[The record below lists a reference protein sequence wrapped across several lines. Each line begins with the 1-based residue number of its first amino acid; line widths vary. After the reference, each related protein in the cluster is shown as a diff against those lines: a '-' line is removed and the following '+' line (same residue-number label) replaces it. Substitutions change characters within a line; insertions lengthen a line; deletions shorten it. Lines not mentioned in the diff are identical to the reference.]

1 MYVGPSIKKTPKIEK
16 RPYQTFQTEDK
27 IIEEIVNRFTYV
39 LEQNISKENLQLFY
53 NNLSSIKI
61 KNKNVFLGFLSEIF
75 KTNSVSGQYF
85 LDDNSIRILPL
96 ITNNILSK
104 FIGVGIEN
112 YTINLCHEFL
122 HMSSTIVDKKTNIAF
137 SGFSQIGTSSVGIS
151 LDEAYT
157 EILLYRYFNFD
168 KSLMSYK
175 YEVEIVKLI
184 DEIIGKDIMTN
195 LYFNADLYNFIVHL
209 QKYIEVEEILMFIQN
224 LDSIFVLE
232 DYGTRYKNNIIYY
245 HNSVIAFLVKT
256 YKNKLNIQLKEGQIS
271 YNEASIK
278 VDYFINKINKC
289 FVNLELEKSKVKKR
303 EIMTK

>member
-232 DYGTRYKNNIIYY
+232 DYETRYKNNIIYY
-245 HNSVIAFLVKT
+245 HNSVIEFLVNV
-256 YKNKLNIQLKEGQIS
+256 YKNKLGIELKEGKIDINS
-271 YNEASIK
+271 SIIK
-278 VDYFINKINKC
+278 LYDFTCRINKC
-289 FVNLELEKSKVKKR
+289 YSKLELEKSKVKKR